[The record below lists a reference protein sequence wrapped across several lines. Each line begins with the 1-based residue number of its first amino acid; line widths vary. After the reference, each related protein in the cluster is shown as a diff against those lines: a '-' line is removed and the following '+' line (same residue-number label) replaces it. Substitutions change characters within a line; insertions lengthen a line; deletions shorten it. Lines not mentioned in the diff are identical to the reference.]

1 MQTMGSIA
9 NAIEAR
15 DFSGQTESAMSL
27 ARVGEEVENRDN
39 QLTTW
44 PPRSSSPKV
53 KLKCER
59 KR

>member
-9 NAIEAR
+9 SAIEAR
-15 DFSGQTESAMSL
+15 SSGQTESAMSL